1 MFLTSELRNNIL
13 REYLTPFYFF
23 YKKSKKYLEIKKIYT
38 IFVPVINN

>member
-1 MFLTSELRNNIL
+1 MFLFSVLRGNIL
-13 REYLTPFYFF
+13 RELNTPFYFF